1 MADSF
6 DYGRTCCLPRRPSQR
21 ATLARCHQ
29 MIREPLS
36 TRPVSSIVSPTVTVH
51 AAELSH
57 SAAVWKCYVGAV
69 SLTKWSPEE
78 RRYRTFPYWDY
89 GAWAEVFGRLAQQFP
104 HLSAIVVDDFTH
116 VSNAQGTWVLPPAHG
131 VADCRDHVRR
141 MWHLRT
147 AISHRCYCHRSSIHC
162 TGCLLH

>member
-78 RRYRTFPYWDY
+78 RRYRTFPYCFY
-89 GAWAEVFGRLAQQFP
+89 VRNYATPPGPGIYFCHVEGPSR
-104 HLSAIVVDDFTH
+104 SVVPGENSQMCFI
-116 VSNAQGTWVLPPAHG
+116 SWVLALGRVTAVPQSAPTWSPHPPG
-131 VADCRDHVRR
+131 
-141 MWHLRT
+141 
-147 AISHRCYCHRSSIHC
+147 SS
-162 TGCLLH
+162 